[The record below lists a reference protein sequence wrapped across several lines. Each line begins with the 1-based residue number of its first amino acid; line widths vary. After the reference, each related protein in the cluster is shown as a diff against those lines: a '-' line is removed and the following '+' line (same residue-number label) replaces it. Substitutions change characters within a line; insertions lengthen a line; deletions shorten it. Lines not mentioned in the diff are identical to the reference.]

1 LARAKHTFQAQETAM
16 AKGQL
21 RGNRETKKPKK
32 VKEVVAPP
40 SFIKGTPVSIGPP
53 KKKS

>member
-1 LARAKHTFQAQETAM
+1 M

-32 VKEVVAPP
+32 IKVPEAPP
-40 SFIKGTPVSIGPP
+40 SFVKGTPVSLGST
-53 KKKS
+53 KKKN